1 MYIFMVARRGVV
13 FIRWATAVA
22 ISVVLIWASAPSVAV
37 AQRPPA
43 KVVVEKVRTIEVAQT
58 FPVIGR
64 FVARQHGVVAA
75 LTSGPLEE
83 TLVKVGERVTK
94 GQVVARMVIDRIRA
108 NRNLLAAELRER
120 EAGLQTAEAQLKLTM
135 GELARLDGLRRSA
148 AFSQARF
155 SDKRNEVAKYRS
167 EVTEAQGAVAKARAN
182 LQLARI
188 DLHNAEVR
196 APFDAVVV
204 RKHAV
209 AGAYLAVGDPVVT
222 LVNDKEMEIEADVP
236 ADRLEGVVAGRKV
249 EVQLDNGANLQVK
262 VRAVVPSENSK
273 TRTRPVRFQLIDAA
287 GQTVADNQ
295 SATVMLPV
303 ARARRVLTVHK
314 DAVTSKGKSKVVI
327 QIVDNVAK
335 PRNIQVGTAVADRFA
350 VVSGLKE
357 GDIVVIRGN
366 EGLRSGQKV
375 AFEAPGD

>member
-64 FVARQHGVVAA
+64 FVARQHGVVSA
-75 LTSGPLEE
+75 LTSGPLKE

-188 DLHNAEVR
+188 DLRNAEVR

-249 EVQLDNGANLQVK
+249 EVQLDNGANLQAK

-273 TRTRPVRFQLIDAA
+273 TRTRPVRFQLKDAPGHA
-287 GQTVADNQ
+287 VADNQ

-335 PRNIQVGTAVADRFA
+335 PRNIQVGAAVGDRFA
-350 VVSGLKE
+350 VVSGVKE

-366 EGLRSGQKV
+366 EGLRPGQKV
-375 AFEAPGD
+375 AFEAPSD